1 MGSYKEGSERDK
13 SRGKSVEESLLILHN
28 DDTNSFD
35 HVIDSLQEICDH
47 DEIQAEQC
55 ALLTHLKGH
64 CEIKSGNA
72 SLLEDL
78 RNQLVEKSLT
88 VSIDNLV

>member
-35 HVIDSLQEICDH
+35 HVIDS
-47 DEIQAEQC
+47 
-55 ALLTHLKGH
+55 
-64 CEIKSGNA
+64 
-72 SLLEDL
+72 
-78 RNQLVEKSLT
+78 
-88 VSIDNLV
+88 